1 MEREEGEWP
10 HVSRDHTENSPPP
23 SRESTQA
30 VGPPPT
36 AALCSYQVALE
47 PNPIKAG
54 NAVIV
59 SLLSY
64 IVSSTRVTTER
75 PANNNAS
82 QVYGNGFPPDCLQ
95 RSLKD
100 PLLYECE
107 AFSLLFY
114 SIRRVFFCSLQA
126 LGFHFWNIE
135 FHLLLLSFPRLLKL
149 VAIFVRSPTPCS
161 SPGHGEFGSVK
172 ALYHRQLFFL
182 IKDNI
187 GLGTKACQKMLPFAF
202 PE

>member
-1 MEREEGEWP
+1 MFPETTPKIPHPPAERAPRLW
-10 HVSRDHTENSPPP
+10 V
-23 SRESTQA
+23 
-30 VGPPPT
+30 PPT

-100 PLLYECE
+100 PILYECE

-149 VAIFVRSPTPCS
+149 VAIFVCSPHP
-161 SPGHGEFGSVK
+161 
-172 ALYHRQLFFL
+172 LFF
-182 IKDNI
+182 
-187 GLGTKACQKMLPFAF
+187 FWSW
-202 PE
+202 